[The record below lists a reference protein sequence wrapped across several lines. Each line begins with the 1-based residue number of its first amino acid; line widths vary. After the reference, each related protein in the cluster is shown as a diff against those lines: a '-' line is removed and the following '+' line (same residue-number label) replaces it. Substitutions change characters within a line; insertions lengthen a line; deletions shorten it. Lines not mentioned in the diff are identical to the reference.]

1 MPYYFG
7 FIERN
12 VRLNAVK
19 VITTLRFYDHPLIKV
34 AIDLVRIPDIKHTT
48 VMIVTQIKKVG
59 SNPISI
65 SIKTKERTNITK
77 VVTHTLLKIKYPIIP
92 KINDTAGSTSSIKN
106 AGPPK

>member
-1 MPYYFG
+1 MYDK
-7 FIERN
+7 
-12 VRLNAVK
+12 NAVK
-19 VITTLRFYDHPLIKV
+19 VIATLRFCYHPLIKI
-34 AIDLVRIPDIKHTT
+34 AMDLVRIPDIKHTT

-65 SIKTKERTNITK
+65 SIKTKESTNIIK
-77 VVTHTLLKIKYPIIP
+77 VVIHILKIKYPIIP

>member
-1 MPYYFG
+1 MKEMYDK
-7 FIERN
+7 
-12 VRLNAVK
+12 NAVK
-19 VITTLRFYDHPLIKV
+19 VIATLRFYYYPLIKV
-34 AIDLVRIPDIKHTT
+34 AMDLVRIPDIKHTT
-48 VMIVTQIKKVG
+48 VMIDTQIKKVG

-65 SIKTKERTNITK
+65 SIKTKESTNIIK